1 MQIYEKKDAP
11 PKVKHQILS
20 VSNLNFEPRRVNQS
34 SKSCIYSSFPSLR
47 LFKSKVSL
55 KSALGKGR
63 EMLCP
68 IVAILGIDAQEILGR
83 VVAVES
89 EIVRLS
95 SVQCPEVL
103 YELYDIRASVIYM
116 IGNARVQACI
126 AHTIHLV

>member
-11 PKVKHQILS
+11 PKVKHLFLS
-20 VSNLNFEPRRVNQS
+20 VSDLNFESRRVNQS
-34 SKSCIYSSFPSLR
+34 SKSCIYSSFPSLW

-63 EMLCP
+63 EMLRP

-95 SVQCPEVL
+95 SVQCL
-103 YELYDIRASVIYM
+103 SL
-116 IGNARVQACI
+116 
-126 AHTIHLV
+126 IHI

>member
-20 VSNLNFEPRRVNQS
+20 VSNLNFESRRVNQA

-47 LFKSKVSL
+47 LFESKVSL

-63 EMLCP
+63 EMLRP

-95 SVQCPEVL
+95 SVQCSEVL
-103 YELYDIRASVIYM
+103 YELYDIRARVIYV
-116 IGNARVQACI
+116 IGD
-126 AHTIHLV
+126 